1 MHVLSLLENW
11 LSSNH
16 VIAHKARLR
25 AVLKPVRALL
35 DGAKLSLTHLGRSRH
50 GQAFVKHHI
59 KSIDRLLGNTSLRA
73 ERTAI
78 YAHMAQSLLSASS
91 SPLILVDW
99 TDYELERQ
107 FLILKAAV
115 PAGGRALTIY
125 EEVDPLSHYNNP
137 TVHRNFLAH
146 LKAIL
151 PDNVIPIMVTD
162 AGFRGPWFKS
172 VEALGWHYI
181 GRVRNLV
188 KYFDEPSQQWV
199 DTRTLYTKA
208 TARVR
213 HLGRL
218 CLARSNHYYAR
229 LYLVRSK
236 RSGALGRPKPK
247 RYANNDRQYRKLSQD
262 PWLLVTSLE
271 HCAGAGQRIRNA
283 YATRMQIEET
293 FRDLKNHRW
302 GLALRYARSNSRDR
316 STCDVR
322 TLVTGQCGKNE

>member
-1 MHVLSLLENW
+1 
-11 LSSNH
+11 
-16 VIAHKARLR
+16 
-25 AVLKPVRALL
+25 
-35 DGAKLSLTHLGRSRH
+35 
-50 GQAFVKHHI
+50 
-59 KSIDRLLGNTSLRA
+59 
-73 ERTAI
+73 
-78 YAHMAQSLLSASS
+78 MAQSLLSASS

-99 TDYELERQ
+99 TDCELERQ

-125 EEVDPLSHYNNP
+125 EEVHPLSRYNNP
-137 TVHRNFLAH
+137 TVHRNFLAN

-181 GRVRNLV
+181 GRVRNVV

-199 DTRTLYTKA
+199 DTRALYTKA

-218 CLARSNHYYAR
+218 RLARSNHY
-229 LYLVRSK
+229 
-236 RSGALGRPKPK
+236 
-247 RYANNDRQYRKLSQD
+247 YANNDRQYRKLSQD